1 MDVLKFTKTHEWV
14 KIKEG
19 SAVVGITD
27 YAQHQLGDIVF
38 IELPPAGS
46 KLDKASQLGTL
57 ESTKAAVEI
66 YIPLSGEVKE
76 VNNEVINNPQW
87 INQDPFNKGWMVKI
101 KIEKPEEIEQLLDES
116 AYKEF
121 IEKETH

>member
-38 IELPPAGS
+38 IELPPAGE
-46 KLDKASQLGTL
+46 KLKRDSQLGTL
-57 ESTKAAVEI
+57 ESTKAAAEI
-66 YIPLSGEVKE
+66 YVPLSGEVKE
-76 VNNEVINNPQW
+76 VNNEVISNPQW

-116 AYKEF
+116 AYKKF